1 MPARKIEVLIFP
13 AYTEDLSESWARDV
27 AAQALEQGLAH
38 TDGDTGPVS
47 LSLVI
52 ADDEAVRDLN
62 REYRGLDENTDV
74 LAFAFNHPGQYEGD
88 DPPPQ
93 QTASEPFIATPE
105 DSGYFGEVLVSYPQ
119 CIRQAMPTPGS
130 TLSELALLI
139 THGVLHLLGYDH
151 MTDAQERD
159 MQAIE
164 DRALAIL
171 GLPVT
176 RL

>member
-13 AYTEDLSESWARDV
+13 AYTDELSESWARDV
-27 AAQALEQGLAH
+27 ASQALEQGLVH
-38 TDGDTGPVS
+38 RDEGGGPTS

-93 QTASEPFIATPE
+93 QAESEPFIATPD

-119 CIRQAMPTPGS
+119 CIRQALPVPGS
-130 TLSELALLI
+130 TLTELALLI

-159 MQAIE
+159 MQTRE

>member
-1 MPARKIEVLIFP
+1 MPARNIEVLIFP
-13 AYTEDLSESWARDV
+13 AYTDQISKSWARDV
-27 AAQALEQGLAH
+27 AARALEQGLAH
-38 TDGDTGPVS
+38 TDEDGGPVS

-52 ADDEAVRDLN
+52 ADDEAVRELN

-93 QTASEPFIATPE
+93 QTEPEPFIATPE

-119 CIRQAMPTPGS
+119 CVRQAIPTPGS
-130 TLSELALLI
+130 TLNELALLI

-151 MTDAQERD
+151 RNNAEERD
-159 MQAIE
+159 MQAME
-164 DRALAIL
+164 DSTLAII

>member
-13 AYTEDLSESWARDV
+13 AYTDEISESWVRRV
-27 AAQALEQGLAH
+27 ATQALEQGLAH
-38 TDGDTGPVS
+38 MDEGGGPTS

-93 QTASEPFIATPE
+93 QEDPQPFIASPE
-105 DSGYFGEVLVSYPQ
+105 DSGYFGEVLISYPQ
-119 CIRQAMPTPGS
+119 CVRQAMPIPGS
-130 TLSELALLI
+130 SINELALLI

-151 MTDAQERD
+151 RTNTEERD
-159 MQAIE
+159 MQARE
-164 DRALAIL
+164 DRTLAIL

>member
-13 AYTEDLSESWARDV
+13 AYADDLSESWARDV
-27 AAQALEQGLAH
+27 ATQALAQGLTQNGEGA
-38 TDGDTGPVS
+38 GPVS

-74 LAFAFNHPGQYEGD
+74 LAFAFNHPGHYEGD
-88 DPPPQ
+88 DPPPEQ
-93 QTASEPFIATPE
+93 AESEPFIATPE

-119 CIRQAMPTPGS
+119 CLRQAMPGS
-130 TLSELALLI
+130 GAALNELALLI
-139 THGVLHLLGYDH
+139 THGVLHLLGHDH

-159 MQAIE
+159 MRARE
-164 DRALAIL
+164 DRVMATL

-176 RL
+176 RR

>member
-13 AYTEDLSESWARDV
+13 AYTDELSESWVREV
-27 AAQALEQGLAH
+27 ATQALEQGLTH
-38 TDGDTGPVS
+38 TDEGSGPVS

-52 ADDEAVRDLN
+52 ADDEAVRELN

-93 QTASEPFIATPE
+93 QAASEPFIATPD

-130 TLSELALLI
+130 TLNELALLI

-151 MTDAQERD
+151 RNNAEERD
-159 MQAIE
+159 MQAME
-164 DRALAIL
+164 GSTLAIL

>member
-1 MPARKIEVLIFP
+1 MDE
-13 AYTEDLSESWARDV
+13 
-27 AAQALEQGLAH
+27 G
-38 TDGDTGPVS
+38 GGPTS

-88 DPPPQ
+88 DPPAQQEEPQ
-93 QTASEPFIATPE
+93 PFIASPE
-105 DSGYFGEVLVSYPQ
+105 DSGYFGEVLISYPQ
-119 CIRQAMPTPGS
+119 CVRQALPIPGS
-130 TLSELALLI
+130 TINELALLI

-151 MTDAQERD
+151 RTTAEERD
-159 MQAIE
+159 MQARE
-164 DRALAIL
+164 DRTLDIL

>member
-1 MPARKIEVLIFP
+1 MPARQIEVLIFP
-13 AYTEDLSESWARDV
+13 AYTDEISESWARDV
-27 AAQALEQGLAH
+27 ATQALEQGLVH
-38 TDGDTGPVS
+38 MDEGGGPTS

-74 LAFAFNHPGQYEGD
+74 LAFAFNHPGQYEGV

-93 QTASEPFIATPE
+93 QEEPQPFIASPE
-105 DSGYFGEVLVSYPQ
+105 DSGYFGEVLISYPQ
-119 CIRQAMPTPGS
+119 CVRQAMPIPGS
-130 TLSELALLI
+130 TTNELALLI

-151 MTDAQERD
+151 RTNAEERD
-159 MQAIE
+159 MQARE
-164 DRALAIL
+164 DRTLDIL